1 MTKTF
6 TTAALALAATVLPLS
21 AAHAGEPRAADVSY
35 ADLDLSSEAGQ
46 AIFDRRIERAVE
58 AVCGKMEG
66 KPTFDRAVRECQA
79 ETRIAAKTSRD
90 IAVAEYGRERLASK
104 DRKIRLVA
112 R

>member
-1 MTKTF
+1 MTKTI
-6 TTAALALAATVLPLS
+6 TTAAITFAASLLPLS
-21 AAHAGEPRAADVSY
+21 AANAAEPRSADISY

-46 AIFDRRIERAVE
+46 AIFDRRIEAAVE
-58 AVCGKMEG
+58 AVCGRTEG
-66 KPTFDRAVRECQA
+66 RPTFDRAVRECQA

-90 IAVAEYGRERLASK
+90 LAVAKYGQQQLARK

>member
-6 TTAALALAATVLPLS
+6 NAAALALAATLLPLS
-21 AAHAGEPRAADVSY
+21 AVNSAEPRSADVSY
-35 ADLDLSSEAGQ
+35 ADLDLSSAAGK
-46 AIFDRRIERAVE
+46 AILDRRIESAIE

-66 KPTFDRAVRECQA
+66 KPTFDGGVRECQQ
-79 ETRIAAKTSRD
+79 ETRIAAMKSRD
-90 IAVAEYGRERLASK
+90 LAIAAYGKRLASK